1 MTDRKKGEDYQ
12 IRRRRSLRAGWYN
25 YFIFYPNS
33 VIPRKM
39 LYTIWQQ
46 LKNHTFNGNMKATFA
61 MFQAI
66 LDLFINSFN
75 IYKTSNRFTF
85 REYNEYCNLPNAK
98 IYWQP
103 NKEK

>member
-1 MTDRKKGEDYQ
+1 
-12 IRRRRSLRAGWYN
+12 
-25 YFIFYPNS
+25 
-33 VIPRKM
+33 
-39 LYTIWQQ
+39 
-46 LKNHTFNGNMKATFA
+46 MKATFA